1 MNIEC
6 NVNSESTY
14 AYSEQT
20 LSFQSQI
27 DKSSNDLS
35 SFVKQE
41 FLDSLDKSTLA
52 IRDAQGKIQLA
63 WVRELII
70 SSHYLNNL
78 QELEKLLSFMQN
90 GWIENIKDTLQS
102 GISRKLR
109 FLEGDTLLHLAV
121 RYQQLDMVKFLLQ
134 DIPLVEIEELLQ
146 QTNAQKKTPIKLA
159 QELDRGHAEIYSIL
173 SHFQQMVE
181 KGDSSPPTKSLS
193 VSENDGLAFTW
204 NTIIDLQKQLTL
216 LTDESH
222 FESFTPYLVPL
233 CQLAALICQQAIK
246 SLEDYEKIKELS
258 KKLLFP
264 LFGGK
269 FDILDKYKLRK
280 NIFKVYD
287 FYRSL
292 IQKNIINDK
301 IKLSMKYLEP
311 GMTTCK
317 GIIYI
322 NPLQLCN
329 KVTEFI
335 ITMLHEASHLVNFS
349 DDIKYSKLIVDAWG
363 IEFQP
368 CTQLTTEDG
377 LVIPEE
383 RLQLLALESLL
394 ENNSNL
400 TNHLAHRNA
409 DTFAVVTLALAASYS
424 HCATISDAVLLIEA
438 PQFLKN
444 LSSFSE
450 LSPVKRQTILKLER
464 DLLQILEKVFLSAND
479 RNQEKGK
486 DGHYS
491 DASTAASPNV
501 LPVESTSSK
510 SLPKLSNHSRQSP
523 ALPALSQT
531 VAAISMNNGSPQ
543 PTGQWVPTRA
553 ISKHPLFS
561 LLSMGKAAIESH
573 QANLSS
579 ALVTHPDTQL
589 HLT

>member
-1 MNIEC
+1 MNVEC
-6 NVNSESTY
+6 NIYSESADTY
-14 AYSEQT
+14 SGQN
-20 LSFQSQI
+20 LSSQSPI
-27 DKSSNDLS
+27 NKSSNDLS

-52 IRDAQGKIQLA
+52 IRDAQGNFQLA

-70 SSHYLNNL
+70 SSHYLDNL
-78 QELEKLLSFMQN
+78 QALEELLLLIQT
-90 GWIENIKDTLQS
+90 GGLEGVKKALQV

-121 RYQQLDMVKFLLQ
+121 RYQQLDIVNFLLQ
-134 DIPLVEIEELLQ
+134 DIPLVEIKELLQ
-146 QTNAQKKTPIKLA
+146 QTNIQRKTPI
-159 QELDRGHAEIYSIL
+159 ELGRSHAEIYSIL
-173 SHFQQMVE
+173 SHFQQIVE
-181 KGDSSPPTKSLS
+181 KENCSSPTTPLS
-193 VSENDGLAFTW
+193 ISENDGLALTW
-204 NTIIDLQKQLTL
+204 NTIVDLEKQLTL
-216 LTDESH
+216 LTDESQ

-246 SLEDYEKIKELS
+246 TLEVNKKIEELS
-258 KKLLFP
+258 KELLFP

-269 FDILDKYKLRK
+269 FDILDRCKLHK

-287 FYRSL
+287 FYQSI

-301 IKLSMKYLEP
+301 IKLSVSYLKL
-311 GMTTCK
+311 GTTTYE
-317 GIIYI
+317 GIIYL
-322 NPLQLCN
+322 NPLESCN

-335 ITMLHEASHLVNFS
+335 ITMLHEASHLVNLS
-349 DDIKYSKLIVDAWG
+349 EDIKYAKLFIDVWA

-377 LVIPEE
+377 LVIPAE
-383 RLQLLALESLL
+383 RLQLLALECLL
-394 ENNSNL
+394 ENKSNL
-400 TNHLAHRNA
+400 ANHLAHGNA
-409 DTFAVVTLALAASYS
+409 DTFAVATLALAASYG
-424 HCATISDAVLLIEA
+424 HCATISDAILLIKA

-450 LSPVKRQTILKLER
+450 LSPVKRQPILKVQR
-464 DLLQILEKVFLSAND
+464 VLLQIQEKEFLSADN
-479 RNQEKGK
+479 RNQEKGE

-491 DASTAASPNV
+491 DASTAASSNV

-510 SLPKLSNHSRQSP
+510 GLPNLSNHSRQSP
-523 ALPALSQT
+523 ALSALSQT

-579 ALVTHPDTQL
+579 ALVTHPDTQR